1 MDDFIYIRA
10 KLGEN
15 HAQKILLEHF
25 KKVAKPIINRHI
37 KRGNN
42 LTGIPKEDL
51 EELFN
56 EAFET
61 IIFSD
66 ELCYRTDD
74 FFKFI
79 FLQRIKDYFRKRIR
93 REELYEKFLLET
105 GLNPAEPLN
114 DIEIYKQVYQNGHE
128 IIDIL
133 IRDEKTKLNTWE
145 KDIIYLFSKSYSVD
159 EISKNL
165 NMPYSYAFRMLRT
178 AQNKCKKYI
187 TKYMP
192 ELVF

>member
-178 AQNKCKKYI
+178 AQK
-187 TKYMP
+187 
-192 ELVF
+192 

>member
-133 IRDEKTKLNTWE
+133 IRDERTKLNTWE

>member
-25 KKVAKPIINRHI
+25 MKVAKPIINRHI

-51 EELFN
+51 EDLFN
-56 EAFET
+56 ESFET
-61 IIFSD
+61 IIFSE

-114 DIEIYKQVYQNGHE
+114 DIDIYKQVYQNGHE

-133 IRDEKTKLNTWE
+133 IEDEKTNLNTWE